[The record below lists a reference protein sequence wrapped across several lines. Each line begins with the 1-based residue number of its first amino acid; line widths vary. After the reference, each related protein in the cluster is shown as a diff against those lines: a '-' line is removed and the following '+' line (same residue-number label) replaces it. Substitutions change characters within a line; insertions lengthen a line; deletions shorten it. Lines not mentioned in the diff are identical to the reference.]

1 MWCVPSP
8 WMSDPGTHPTAG
20 IAGHFA
26 EITATMFVDGP
37 KGRSDS
43 EQLKFVSADRSGAI
57 FIWTYAN
64 PASSA
69 ADLPPALAVDVP
81 DDTDGES
88 AADSP
93 QPAEPT
99 TPGENPV
106 PTAAEPS
113 ADESTACDD
122 FMRILALN
130 PRITAQTPW
139 HSVQAWIAD
148 VPELAAV
155 PPEVA
160 AALFSVFVE
169 ELQSLEAQD
178 GAPAT

>member
-1 MWCVPSP
+1 M
-8 WMSDPGTHPTAG
+8 HPTAG

-37 KGRSDS
+37 QGRDDCD
-43 EQLKFVSADRSGAI
+43 QLKFVSADRSGAI
-57 FIWTYAN
+57 FIWSYTN

-69 ADLPPALAVDVP
+69 ADLPPALAVDEP

-93 QPAEPT
+93 QLAEPT
-99 TPGENPV
+99 PAANPV

-113 ADESTACDD
+113 ADESTVCDE

-139 HSVQAWIAD
+139 QSVQAWIAN
-148 VPELAAV
+148 VPELAALT
-155 PPEVA
+155 PEVA
-160 AALFSVFVE
+160 AALYSAFVE
-169 ELQSLEAQD
+169 ELQSMEA
-178 GAPAT
+178 T

>member
-1 MWCVPSP
+1 
-8 WMSDPGTHPTAG
+8 MSDPGTHPTAG

-69 ADLPPALAVDVP
+69 ADLPPALAVDEP

-99 TPGENPV
+99 TPG
-106 PTAAEPS
+106 
-113 ADESTACDD
+113 
-122 FMRILALN
+122 
-130 PRITAQTPW
+130 
-139 HSVQAWIAD
+139 
-148 VPELAAV
+148 
-155 PPEVA
+155 
-160 AALFSVFVE
+160 
-169 ELQSLEAQD
+169 
-178 GAPAT
+178 PATSALAGVRN